1 MKVGVSFGGEV
12 IVDYQVDSFN
22 IDTSA
27 EEIGGNQ
34 KSWSVGF
41 EKVVIFDSFLLFEL
55 GVNADRIEKFLSEEF
70 CKFFGSVN
78 SVDEDDH
85 LIEGQSVKKMC

>member
-1 MKVGVSFGGEV
+1 M
-12 IVDYQVDSFN
+12 
-22 IDTSA
+22 
-27 EEIGGNQ
+27 
-34 KSWSVGF
+34 
-41 EKVVIFDSFLLFEL
+41 
-55 GVNADRIEKFLSEEF
+55 NADRIEKFLSEEF